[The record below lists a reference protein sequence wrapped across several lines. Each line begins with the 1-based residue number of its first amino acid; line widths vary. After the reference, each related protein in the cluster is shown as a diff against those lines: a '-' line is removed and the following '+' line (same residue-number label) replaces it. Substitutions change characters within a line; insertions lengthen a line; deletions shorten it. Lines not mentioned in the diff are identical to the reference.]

1 MRLQHGLSLRETAAG
16 VQVLTEND
24 TLTEVPAAEFAGLS
38 RVTVPGPGQV
48 GAAGRLWAAQRA
60 AAEGAVRAV
69 WPAELISAAARSHA
83 TASLGARRAAAVD
96 ALVLGLHDVPGALG
110 LPEPELCWYRA
121 WAAGQAGDT
130 TAAVGWLEQLPA
142 GRYAHQVTLLESRAA
157 DLLAEDSLAA
167 RATALLRP
175 FAGNDLRARALL
187 AALDP
192 ESGRAAAGVLLDYAV
207 TAGGAGGAGGEQG
220 AAASAITELTR
231 PARPFPPGLPDCQ
244 ALGAYLDG
252 RSGRQLDDPVS
263 TLARLPLILLDEL
276 IDARAIPPSLATGDW
291 PAHAAYIRSRLSPQD
306 ASEEDLAS
314 AGFTAELARRRY
326 AAGDQAGLARL
337 SADDPAVRHYQVL
350 ARWQAGRA
358 KGELEGLRPAARH
371 LLAAVSLLQSSAAS
385 GEEATVPELVAADP
399 TCWALLHEQ
408 ALLGALQLPAEL
420 RERYPEFADWLDLS
434 GLQQLAYEERW
445 LRVVSAG
452 RALAGRCRSEAAR
465 DEAMS
470 LTAYAELE
478 RGRPDTALQLLDQAL
493 AGEYTTGLIVNAS
506 IVAAVRGSLAAL
518 PYLARIVRLETD
530 SRVRS
535 GAVVRAIDLWSEDDS
550 VTGYP
555 EPLRELVRAAL
566 AEAQPD
572 QVLRRLLALAGN
584 NDRDWLAGAGTV
596 YVSTADQAELLRY
609 RRAWARATS
618 DGYTETLASVAQAL
632 ADSARSEP
640 PADWVSVELPRFTDD
655 IDEAIHCPFGEALYL
670 APAVEVLLDAGV
682 LEPLQQLVLAAQA
695 GAHVAFYLAEHDGCI
710 SVETEQRLLFHPVQR
725 FRQEKSGLAG
735 KERSYVARELG
746 RCVTA
751 AGHAM
756 GKVVD
761 RDFGRRTPEWN
772 ELVRR
777 EQNEPAS
784 RAQILAA
791 EHALLDGLDS
801 EVSRAAAYLSLTDGL
816 EIDDNGRDARAF
828 LAESVSTW
836 TAEISRLRGLM

>member
-38 RVTVPGPGQV
+38 RVTVPGPRQI
-48 GAAGRLWAAQRA
+48 GAAGRLWAAQQA
-60 AAEGAVRAV
+60 AAAGAVRAE
-69 WPAELISAAARSHA
+69 WSAELISAAARSHA
-83 TASLGARRAAAVD
+83 TASPGARRAAALD

-110 LPEPELCWYRA
+110 LPESELCWYRA

-130 TAAVGWLEQLPA
+130 SAAVAWLEQLPA
-142 GRYAHQVTLLESRAA
+142 GRYPHQVTLLESRAA

-175 FAGNDLRARALL
+175 FAGNDLRAQALL

-192 ESGRAAAGVLLDYAV
+192 EPGSAATGVLLDYAV
-207 TAGGAGGAGGEQG
+207 TAGGAGGEQG
-220 AAASAITELTR
+220 AAATAITELTR

-244 ALGAYLDG
+244 ALGAYLDRG
-252 RSGRQLDDPVS
+252 SGPQLDDPVS
-263 TLARLPLILLDEL
+263 TLARLPLTLLDEL

-306 ASEEDLAS
+306 ASEDDLAS
-314 AGFTAELARRRY
+314 AGFTAELARRLY
-326 AAGDQAGLARL
+326 AAGDLAGLARL
-337 SADDPAVRHYQVL
+337 SGDDPAVRHYQVL
-350 ARWQAGRA
+350 ARWHAGRA

-385 GEEATVPELVAADP
+385 GADTTVPELVAADP
-399 TCWALLHEQ
+399 TCWGLLHEQ

-445 LRVVSAG
+445 LRVVPAG
-452 RALAGRCRSEAAR
+452 RALANRCRSEAAR

-530 SRVRS
+530 PRVRS

-550 VTGYP
+550 VTDYP

-584 NDRDWLAGAGTV
+584 NDRDWLAGGGTV
-596 YVSTADQAELLRY
+596 YVSSADQAELLRY
-609 RRAWARATS
+609 RRTWARATS

-640 PADWVSVELPRFTDD
+640 RADWVSVELPRFTDD
-655 IDEAIHCPFGEALYL
+655 IDDAIHCRFGEALYL
-670 APAVEVLLDAGV
+670 APAIEVLLEAGV
-682 LEPLQQLVLAAQA
+682 LEPVQQLVLAAQA

-710 SVETEQRLLFHPVQR
+710 SVEMEQRLLFHPVQR
-725 FRQEKSGLAG
+725 FRQEKSGLTEKDSG
-735 KERSYVARELG
+735 YVARELG

-761 RDFGRRTPEWN
+761 REFGRRTPEWN
-772 ELVRR
+772 ALVRR
-777 EQNEPAS
+777 EQNEPAN
-784 RAQILAA
+784 RRQILAA
-791 EHALLDGLDS
+791 ERALLDGLDS
-801 EVSRAAAYLSLTDGL
+801 EASRAAAYLGLTDGL
-816 EIDDNGRDARAF
+816 ELDENGRDARAL
-828 LAESVSTW
+828 LAECVSDW